1 MFTNKKINDMIQM
14 CQIIYTDIYSR
25 KGRIRK
31 MENME
36 LYERIQFLRKMLL
49 KMSRKDFAQRLGVSP
64 NTIVNLEMNRL
75 ARPEQKEPIVRLI
88 CIEFGVNEK
97 WLRQGIGEA
106 FDEGELDINALI
118 ASDILESKEDEFYQI
133 MKKIMKTYRTSRPA
147 MQQYIKEFCKAIQ
160 EA

>member
-1 MFTNKKINDMIQM
+1 
-14 CQIIYTDIYSR
+14 
-25 KGRIRK
+25 
-31 MENME
+31 ME

-64 NTIVNLEMNRL
+64 NVIVNLEMNRL
-75 ARPEQKEPIVRLI
+75 ARPEQKEPIIRLI
-88 CIEFGVNEK
+88 SIEFGVNEK

-106 FDEGELDINALI
+106 FDEKELDIDALV
-118 ASDILESKEDEFYQI
+118 ASDILENKEDEFYQI
-133 MKKIMKTYRTSRPA
+133 MKKIMKIYRTSRPA